1 MLFLLVIVFHY
12 LFSPLREWDGD
23 LRKLPNIKMKKLS
36 ALDAACSHAEEADV
50 EAKEELDKA
59 EEVA

>member
-1 MLFLLVIVFHY
+1 MVFHY

-36 ALDAACSHAEEADV
+36 AIDAACSHAEEADV